1 MKNQSNNLE
10 ELLTALSKN
19 KHYVVDGK
27 LNKTVLVDDAFKM
40 NEGLLALLLKNKS
53 LKEYF
58 FTDVNKTLVFDKVEF
73 QQVIT
78 NKQLLEDS
86 FTKYK
91 KDIGLNIEEPSASFN
106 NVVLNWPYKDCVLE
120 GGQSNEDETRNEIFW
135 NNTLAK
141 SEINNLLSPKV
152 LTDFNFYGD
161 ANKDDLKLENAEHP
175 LP

>member
-1 MKNQSNNLE
+1 MKNQSNILE

-78 NKQLLEDS
+78 NKQ
-86 FTKYK
+86 
-91 KDIGLNIEEPSASFN
+91 
-106 NVVLNWPYKDCVLE
+106 
-120 GGQSNEDETRNEIFW
+120 
-135 NNTLAK
+135 
-141 SEINNLLSPKV
+141 
-152 LTDFNFYGD
+152 
-161 ANKDDLKLENAEHP
+161 NK
-175 LP
+175 